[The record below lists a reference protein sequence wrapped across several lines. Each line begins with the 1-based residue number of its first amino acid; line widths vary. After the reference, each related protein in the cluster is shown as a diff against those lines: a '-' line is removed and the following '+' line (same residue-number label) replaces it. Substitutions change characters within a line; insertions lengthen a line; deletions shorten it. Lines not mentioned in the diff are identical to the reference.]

1 MDATPRVARNDFSLV
16 LGGPLY
22 QVFRRAH
29 LSGPALEQLW
39 RRIWVITL
47 VAWLPLL
54 VLSVATGHAVGPTSA
69 LPFLRDIEAQV
80 RFLIALPMLIAAELV
95 VHVRTRSVVVQ
106 FLDRG
111 IVRPADIGRFD
122 QLIASAMRFRNSL
135 PLEIGLAVLVAT
147 AGHWIWRSTLAFGAP
162 SWYATPEGG
171 GMELT
176 LAGRWYA
183 AVSLPIT
190 QFILLRWYLRLLIW
204 FRFLWQVSR
213 MDLHL
218 VATHPDRAGG
228 LSFLGKST
236 YAFGPFLFAQGAL
249 LSGLIATRVLS
260 GGQNLLSF
268 KLDAFGLI
276 GFFVLFLL
284 GPLTVFTPRLAEAKR
299 AGLARYGK
307 LASEYVAAFEEKWI
321 HRRGAEEQLL
331 GTADLQSLSDL
342 AGSYSIIR
350 EMNVVPFGVQ
360 DISRLVAVTAL
371 PLLPLTLTVFSLE
384 ELVMRLLKVVF

>member
-1 MDATPRVARNDFSLV
+1 MTAPSLARTHDFSLV
-16 LGGPLY
+16 LGGPVY
-22 QVFRRAH
+22 QLFRRAH

-47 VAWLPLL
+47 VVWLPLL
-54 VLSVATGHAVGPTSA
+54 VLSVATGHAVGPPSA

-80 RFLIALPMLIAAELV
+80 RFLIAVPVLIAAELV
-95 VHVRTRSVVVQ
+95 VHVRTRSVVLQ

-111 IVRPADIGRFD
+111 IVRPADVGRFD
-122 QLIASAMRFRNSL
+122 QLIASAMRLRNSL
-135 PLEIGLAVLVAT
+135 PLEICLVALVAT
-147 AGHWIWRSTLAFGAP
+147 VGHWIWRSTLAFGAP
-162 SWYATPEGG
+162 SWYATPEGSR
-171 GMELT
+171 MELT
-176 LAGRWYA
+176 PAGIWYA
-183 AVSLPIT
+183 AVSLPIA
-190 QFILLRWYLRLLIW
+190 QFILLRWYFRLLIW

-218 VATHPDRAGG
+218 VATHPDKAGG

-249 LSGLIATRVLS
+249 LSGLIATRVLY

-268 KLDAFGLI
+268 KLDVIGLI
-276 GFFVLFLL
+276 GFFVLVLL
-284 GPLTVFTPRLAEAKR
+284 GPLTFFTPRLAEAKR

-307 LASEYVAAFEEKWI
+307 LASEYVAAFEDKWI

-331 GTADLQSLSDL
+331 GTADLQSLADL
-342 AGSYSIIR
+342 EGSYSIIR
-350 EMNVVPFGVQ
+350 EMRVVPFGAQ
-360 DISRLVAVTAL
+360 DISRLVVVTAL

-384 ELVMRLLKVVF
+384 ELVMRLLKIVF

>member
-1 MDATPRVARNDFSLV
+1 MLAPASAATQDFSLV

-29 LSGPALEQLW
+29 LSGPVLEQLG
-39 RRIWVITL
+39 RRIWVLTL

-54 VLSVATGHAVGPTSA
+54 LLTLASGQAWGSPSA

-80 RFLIALPMLIAAELV
+80 RLLVALPVLIAAELV
-95 VHVRTRSVVVQ
+95 VHLRTRSVVAQ

-111 IVRPADIGRFD
+111 IVRPADVGRFD
-122 QLIASAMRFRNSL
+122 QLIGSAMRLRNSI
-135 PLEIGLAVLVAT
+135 PLEIGLVVLVAT
-147 AGHWIWRSTLAFGAP
+147 VGHWIWRSSIAFGAP

-171 GMELT
+171 RMALS
-176 LAGRWYA
+176 LAGMWYA

-218 VATHPDRAGG
+218 VATHPDRAAG

-249 LSGLIATRVLS
+249 LSGLIATRVLY
-260 GGQNLLSF
+260 GGQALTSF
-268 KLDAFGLI
+268 KLDAIGLI
-276 GFFVLFLL
+276 GFFVLVLL
-284 GPLTVFTPRLAEAKR
+284 GPLTVFTSRLAEAKR
-299 AGLARYGK
+299 SGLARYGK
-307 LASEYVAAFEEKWI
+307 LASEYVGAFEEKWI
-321 HRRGAEEQLL
+321 RRKGAEEQLL
-331 GTADLQSLSDL
+331 GTADLQSLADL
-342 AGSYSIIR
+342 EGSYSIIR
-350 EMNVVPFGVQ
+350 EMRVVPFGVQ
-360 DISRLVAVTAL
+360 DVSRLVVVTAL

-384 ELVMRLLKVVF
+384 ELVMRLLKIVF

>member
-1 MDATPRVARNDFSLV
+1 MDATPPLARTDFSLV

-22 QVFRRAH
+22 QLFRRAH

-54 VLSVATGHAVGPTSA
+54 LLSIADGRAAGPGSS
-69 LPFLRDIEAQV
+69 LSFLRDIEAQV
-80 RFLIALPMLIAAELV
+80 RFLIALPVLIAAELV
-95 VHVRTRSVVVQ
+95 VHSRTRNVVAQ
-106 FLDRG
+106 FVDRG
-111 IVRPADIGRFD
+111 IIRPAEVGRFD
-122 QLIASAMRFRNSL
+122 QLIASAMRTRNSI
-135 PLEIGLAVLVAT
+135 PLEVGLLVLVAT
-147 AGHWIWRSTLAFGAP
+147 VGHWIWRSTIAFGAP
-162 SWYATPEGG
+162 SWYAMPQGER
-171 GMELT
+171 MELT
-176 LAGRWYA
+176 SAGVWFA

-218 VATHPDRAGG
+218 VSTHPDRAGG
-228 LSFLGKST
+228 ISFLGKST

-249 LSGLIATRVLS
+249 LSGLIATRVLY
-260 GGQNLLSF
+260 GGQNLMAF
-268 KLDAFGLI
+268 KLDVIGLI

-284 GPLTVFTPRLAEAKR
+284 GPLTVFTPRLADAKR

-307 LASEYVAAFEEKWI
+307 LASEYVAAFEDRWI
-321 HRRGAEEQLL
+321 ARKGAEEQLL
-331 GTADLQSLSDL
+331 GSADIQSLADLE
-342 AGSYSIIR
+342 GSYSIIR
-350 EMNVVPFGVQ
+350 EMNVVPFGLQ
-360 DISRLVAVTAL
+360 DISRLVVVTAL
-371 PLLPLTLTVFSLE
+371 PLLPLTLTIFSLE

>member
-1 MDATPRVARNDFSLV
+1 MDATPPLARNDFSLV

-22 QVFRRAH
+22 QLFRRAH

-54 VLSVATGHAVGPTSA
+54 LLSLAEGRAVGPANT

-80 RFLIALPMLIAAELV
+80 RFLIALPVLIAAELV
-95 VHVRTRSVVVQ
+95 VHVRTRSVVAQ
-106 FLDRG
+106 FVDRG
-111 IVRPADIGRFD
+111 IVRPADVGRFD
-122 QLIASAMRFRNSL
+122 QLIASAMRIRNSI
-135 PLEIGLAVLVAT
+135 PLEIVLVVLVAT
-147 AGHWIWRSTLAFGAP
+147 VGHWIWRSGLAFGAP
-162 SWYATPEGG
+162 SWYSSRGG
-171 GMELT
+171 AGMELT
-176 LAGRWYA
+176 TAGVWYA

-249 LSGLIATRVLS
+249 LSGLIATRVLY
-260 GGQNLLSF
+260 GGKNLLSF
-268 KLDAFGLI
+268 KLDVIGLI

-284 GPLTVFTPRLAEAKR
+284 GPLTVFTPRLADAKR
-299 AGLARYGK
+299 VALARYGK

-321 HRRGAEEQLL
+321 RRRETDEQLL
-331 GTADLQSLSDL
+331 GSADIQSLADLE
-342 AGSYSIIR
+342 GSYSIIR
-350 EMNVVPFGVQ
+350 EMRVVPFGVQ
-360 DISRLVAVTAL
+360 DITRLVMVTAL
-371 PLLPLTLTVFSLE
+371 PLLPLTLTIFSLE
-384 ELVMRLLKVVF
+384 ELVMRLLKIVF

>member
-1 MDATPRVARNDFSLV
+1 VV
-16 LGGPLY
+16 
-22 QVFRRAH
+22 
-29 LSGPALEQLW
+29 
-39 RRIWVITL
+39 
-47 VAWLPLL
+47 
-54 VLSVATGHAVGPTSA
+54 VATV
-69 LPFLRDIEAQV
+69 
-80 RFLIALPMLIAAELV
+80 
-95 VHVRTRSVVVQ
+95 
-106 FLDRG
+106 
-111 IVRPADIGRFD
+111 
-122 QLIASAMRFRNSL
+122 
-135 PLEIGLAVLVAT
+135 
-147 AGHWIWRSTLAFGAP
+147 GHWIWRSTIAFGAP

-171 GMELT
+171 RMELT
-176 LAGRWYA
+176 SAGIWYA

-249 LSGLIATRVLS
+249 LSGLIATRVLY
-260 GGQNLLSF
+260 GGQNLMSF
-268 KLDAFGLI
+268 KLDAIGLI

-284 GPLTVFTPRLAEAKR
+284 GPLTVFTSRLAEAKR
-299 AGLARYGK
+299 RGLARYGK
-307 LASEYVAAFEEKWI
+307 LASEYVGAFEEKWI
-321 HRRGAEEQLL
+321 HRKGPEEQLL

-342 AGSYSIIR
+342 AGSYSIVR
-350 EMNVVPFGVQ
+350 EMNVVPFGAQ
-360 DISRLVAVTAL
+360 DLSRLVLVTAL

>member
-1 MDATPRVARNDFSLV
+1 MDATPALARNDFSLV

-22 QVFRRAH
+22 QLFRRAH

-54 VLSVATGHAVGPTSA
+54 VLSVADGRALGPGNT

-80 RFLIALPMLIAAELV
+80 RFLIALPVLIAAELV
-95 VHVRTRSVVVQ
+95 VHLRTRSVVAQ
-106 FLDRG
+106 FVDRG
-111 IVRPADIGRFD
+111 IVRPADLGRFD
-122 QLIASAMRFRNSL
+122 QLIASAMRIRNSI
-135 PLEIGLAVLVAT
+135 PLEIGLVVLVAT
-147 AGHWIWRSTLAFGAP
+147 LGHWIWRSSLAFGAP
-162 SWYATPEGG
+162 SWYSSPGG
-171 GMELT
+171 AGMELT
-176 LAGRWYA
+176 TAGVWYA

-190 QFILLRWYLRLLIW
+190 QFILLRWYLRLVIW

-218 VATHPDRAGG
+218 VSTHPDRAAG

-249 LSGLIATRVLS
+249 LSGLIATRVLY
-260 GGQNLLSF
+260 GGRNLLSF
-268 KLDAFGLI
+268 KLDVIGLI

-284 GPLTVFTPRLAEAKR
+284 GPLTVFTPRLADAKR
-299 AGLARYGK
+299 AALARYAK

-321 HRRGAEEQLL
+321 RRRETDEQLL
-331 GTADLQSLSDL
+331 GSADIQSLADLE
-342 AGSYSIIR
+342 GSYSIIR
-350 EMNVVPFGVQ
+350 EMRVVPFGVQ
-360 DISRLVAVTAL
+360 DITRLVMVTAL
-371 PLLPLTLTVFSLE
+371 PLLPLTLTIFSLE
-384 ELVMRLLKVVF
+384 ELVMRLLKIVF